1 MDNLPYLDMDE
12 YMNSRIEISGSS
24 GDERAGPGPSSEEPV
39 PPGFVIF
46 TDGQD
51 TKRIR
56 LTPRGSIQ
64 QSAVA
69 SIFGLEVNFSRFSL
83 LYTFVY
89 NLCKLCVTILKGLCV
104 PWTRCIGSIVFP
116 TLKIVNATCLI

>member
-1 MDNLPYLDMDE
+1 MDNSPYLDMDE

-24 GDERAGPGPSSEEPV
+24 GDERAGPSAEEPV
-39 PPGFVIF
+39 PPPGFVIF

-83 LYTFVY
+83 LYTFVF